1 MDVGSFEKY
10 VTAIVSEILNL
21 KSEIMSASTHRQ
33 ETLERLKSPDDLDR
47 MMVVVSGK
55 TWLAFTGL
63 VVFCAA
69 VIVWSFVAKI
79 PVTVEG
85 FGILI
90 APGNVRAVHSTGE
103 MQLEWKVGEGQ
114 HVKKDEVIAVSMIP
128 DDSYVKRAE
137 LRRTTMIAHHKRHEE
152 LDAKRETKELDSIRK
167 KRAFIAEQMAKEK
180 ELNKELVVKEGEFT
194 TEQRE
199 NLAKSKA
206 MAMKLNESLKSRV
219 ETIKRLLKEGLSSG
233 EAVLN
238 VETSFM
244 DSETKLIDIQVQIKQ
259 LEMQDLE
266 GKRKDNEF
274 SSRMTDLELQRLELD
289 LQETKLIQELLA
301 NRITRESE
309 LRDADEKLE
318 DVKFEFELKSQ
329 VTSLFDGRILSLSV
343 PTGAEVKSGARIAV
357 IAIDSNNDE
366 LKNLTYFSVKDGKRL
381 TVGSPVYIT
390 PATVE
395 RERYGSIMGTVSRIS
410 SFPIT
415 HEAASNMIGN
425 SQIADALLQ
434 KSGAIEVEM
443 TLDKEG
449 NSFSGYRWTGKGPD
463 LKFSAGTTT
472 IVRATVEDRRP
483 ITFVLPFLR
492 TWLFGE
498 KDDAQPKL

>member
-1 MDVGSFEKY
+1 
-10 VTAIVSEILNL
+10 
-21 KSEIMSASTHRQ
+21 MSSTTHRQ

-63 VVFCAA
+63 AIFCAA

-90 APGNVRAVHSTGE
+90 APGNVRSVHSSGE
-103 MQLEWKVGEGQ
+103 MQLEWKVREGQ
-114 HVKKDEVIAVSMIP
+114 HVEKDEVIAVAMDP
-128 DDSYVKRAE
+128 DDSHVKRAE
-137 LRRTTMIAHHKRHEE
+137 ARRTTMLAHHKRQTELEE
-152 LDAKRETKELDSIRK
+152 QRETKELDSIRK
-167 KRAFIAEQMAKEK
+167 KRAFIAEQMSKEK
-180 ELNKELVVKEGEFT
+180 ELNKELVIKEGEFT
-194 TEQRE
+194 EQQRE

-206 MAMKLNESLKSRV
+206 MAMKLNEALKGRV

-238 VETSFM
+238 IESSFM

-266 GKRKDNEF
+266 GKRKDKEF
-274 SSRMTDLELQRLELD
+274 SGRMTDLELQKLDLD
-289 LQETKLIQELLA
+289 LQETKLVQELLT

-309 LRDADEKLE
+309 LRDVDEKLE
-318 DVKFEFELKSQ
+318 DVKYDLELKSQ
-329 VTSLFDGRILSLSV
+329 VTSLHAGRILSLSV
-343 PTGAEVKSGARIAV
+343 PSGAEVKSGAKIAV
-357 IAIDSNNDE
+357 IAIDSKDAE

-381 TVGSPVYIT
+381 SVGNSVYIT

-395 RERYGSIMGTVSRIS
+395 RERYGSILGTVSRIS

-415 HEAASNMIGN
+415 HEAAANMIGN

-443 TLDKEG
+443 TLDKEATT
-449 NSFSGYRWTGKGPD
+449 FSGYRWTGHGPE

-472 IVRATVEDRRP
+472 IVRATVEERRP

-498 KDDAQPKL
+498 KDDSQPKL